1 MQERDCLIILA
12 FEVTDLPVEPR
23 MVLVD
28 ENNRFLEWI
37 EWSMYAEPE
46 REPVALF

>member
-1 MQERDCLIILA
+1 
-12 FEVTDLPVEPR
+12 

-28 ENNRFLEWI
+28 ENNNFLEWI
-37 EWSMYAEPE
+37 EGSTYAEPQ